1 MGNRTGVPRQQTPV
15 RDRRR
20 AHPPATVGGAGGA
33 IHPGRHQPG
42 DHLVHPPR
50 PARSRPRRPPRPRP
64 LVHHQAGRLGRRHA
78 HRAPPRTP
86 DRQVSPTSPRPG
98 PLRPIPRHPAQPPA
112 LRRITPKHE
121 FILSLLLLVLVDK
134 WLVTTWWVFGLAAA
148 GPAYVALARY
158 RIQEWRSLHAETRE
172 AMLGQINW
180 PWNPTD

>member
-20 AHPPATVGGAGGA
+20 AHPSATVGGAGGA
-33 IHPGRHQPG
+33 IHPGRYQPG
-42 DHLVHPPR
+42 DHLVRPPR
-50 PARSRPRRPPRPRP
+50 PARSRPRRLPRPRP

-98 PLRPIPRHPAQPPA
+98 HLRPIPRRPAQPPG

-121 FILSLLLLVLVDK
+121 YLRSVGLTAGQDTNRFLAIAAVLSFTGYATILFLRSPLYFPAGDFEDLLRAVEEV
-134 WLVTTWWVFGLAAA
+134 G
-148 GPAYVALARY
+148 
-158 RIQEWRSLHAETRE
+158 
-172 AMLGQINW
+172 
-180 PWNPTD
+180 